1 MNISMFDSMWGGV
14 FCLQTLSCLG
24 GDAEQRTKA

>member
-1 MNISMFDSMWGGV
+1 MNIIMFDSMGGV